1 MCINLLSHDVLLP
14 LQARIRSC
22 LSAFLHVIDYNLTA
36 MAFYRRS
43 KFQEVALLH
52 DFYYIGWVHQP
63 GMQGHAV
70 S

>member
-1 MCINLLSHDVLLP
+1 MCSRLLSHVLLP
-14 LQARIRSC
+14 ALQARVQGC

-52 DFYYIGWVHQP
+52 DFYYIG
-63 GMQGHAV
+63 
-70 S
+70 